1 MTHPVPTEGREGHA
15 IRALCLLE
23 HNGCTYPDCKCPP
36 SMIGEYRQQARAVL
50 GITNE
55 ADLLAALREIAKDE
69 DVQYGCF
76 PGGDPRK
83 FSPDGEDCTDAERAA
98 HKEACRIWDEA
109 EAAGRSMNPEEP
121 SGSWLA
127 SDDGKA
133 VIHILKANFG
143 MGTYSYPTYAA
154 QIARAAIALAEGR

>member
-1 MTHPVPTEGREGHA
+1 MLGADAGGSVMTHPVPTEGREGTA
-15 IRALCLLE
+15 GPDATCINSALL
-23 HNGCTYPDCKCPP
+23 D
-36 SMIGEYRQQARAVL
+36 
-50 GITNE
+50 
-55 ADLLAALREIAKDE
+55 ALREIAKDE
-69 DVQYGCF
+69 DVQYGFF

-83 FSPDGEDCTDAERAA
+83 FSPDSEDCTDAERAA

-133 VIHILKANFG
+133 VMHILKANFG
-143 MGTYSYPTYAA
+143 IGTYSYPTYAA